1 VTNLQLLLFEMPR
14 PDVVDPIDLSY
25 DLRSRDERI
34 EFGAREFKT
43 EENNE
48 LQNRELGASSL
59 KRYFLLH
66 RLLSSQHFIN
76 PIVYDRQNYC
86 GPRRKAKLASLK
98 PPDCIKLFGL
108 ADVT

>member
-86 GPRRKAKLASLK
+86 GPQEEGKTNFLK
-98 PPDCIKLFGL
+98 TSRLYKTFWPG
-108 ADVT
+108 